1 MHWTRTFRSPDCWL
15 GNPICRGEAQV
26 KLLDSKSG
34 KPEPERGRRS
44 RRSFC
49 RTGFA
54 DAIGAG
60 GWQENGAIGES
71 AGQVRGIEL
80 TPITRGGDGEAKFW
94 LTPTVS
100 LADSDGFDA
109 KTLRELRE
117 VITTNKE
124 LIERAWNEHF
134 T

>member
-1 MHWTRTFRSPDCWL
+1 MPVAFRYKSFRFFFYSNE
-15 GNPICRGEAQV
+15 GNPCEDMHV
-26 KLLDSKSG
+26 H
-34 KPEPERGRRS
+34 
-44 RRSFC
+44 
-49 RTGFA
+49 
-54 DAIGAG
+54 
-60 GWQENGAIGES
+60 
-71 AGQVRGIEL
+71 V
-80 TPITRGGDGEAKFW
+80 RGGDGGAKFW